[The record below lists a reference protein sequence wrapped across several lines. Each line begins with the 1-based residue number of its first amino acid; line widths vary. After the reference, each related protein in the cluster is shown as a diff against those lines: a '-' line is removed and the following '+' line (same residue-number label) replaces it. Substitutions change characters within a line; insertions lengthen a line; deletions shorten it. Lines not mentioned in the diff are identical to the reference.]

1 MSMVY
6 YGFYLY
12 RTNYATD
19 VLKFSTAQFGYM
31 SGMMAAVGFLFMAL
45 WGYLADL
52 TGNPKLVLSIVSVG
66 TAGSFSLFLLGPKGV
81 ALNMFLVS
89 LYAAFASGFMAM
101 CDDQVLRILSFTN
114 EKALYGRQRLWET
127 LSFSVT
133 TRLLGYLIKA
143 HGTVV
148 IHIWV
153 PATAALFILAVLF
166 FGTNKP
172 EILVDKS
179 EESGVKSAVTS
190 PQAVKQATVVVDV
203 SSTTNLL
210 LEEKPK
216 RPLIILLANP
226 NYLFLLFGVFLTGCA
241 RSVMSIFLTRY
252 LQNDMKLDE
261 EQAATAAISGIV
273 LELLIFF
280 GSSYYLRHLGI
291 YWMLI
296 IAQVA
301 MVIRGWAYFVMDP
314 VPSNWWLV
322 YLIELLKGVGFGFT
336 QTAGVRLANEVV
348 PPGLEATAQS
358 MYTGMYSQ
366 LPTVLV
372 ACLGG
377 EIYQNWGAQT
387 LFLGTAILSTCSL
400 LLFLAKYSYDGRI
413 YFRAR

>member
-1 MSMVY
+1 
-6 YGFYLY
+6 
-12 RTNYATD
+12 
-19 VLKFSTAQFGYM
+19 
-31 SGMMAAVGFLFMAL
+31 MAAVGFLFMAL
-45 WGYLADL
+45 WGYLADI
-52 TGNPKLVLSIVSVG
+52 TGNPKLVLSVVSAG
-66 TAGSFSLFLLGPKGV
+66 TAGSFSLFLFGPTGV

-133 TRLLGYLIKA
+133 TRLLGFLIKTN
-143 HGTVV
+143 GTVV

-153 PATAALFILAVLF
+153 PATAALFILAVLI

-172 EILVDKS
+172 EVLVDKS
-179 EESGVKSAVTS
+179 EESGVKSTAGS
-190 PQAVKQATVVVDV
+190 PVAVKETTVVLDV
-203 SSTTNLL
+203 TSTTNLL
-210 LEEKPK
+210 PEEEKPK
-216 RPLIILLANP
+216 RPLMILLANP

-252 LQNDMKLDE
+252 LQSDMKLDE
-261 EQAATAAISGIV
+261 EQAASAAISGIV
-273 LELLIFF
+273 LELFIFF
-280 GSSYYLRHLGI
+280 GSSFYLKHLGI

-301 MVIRGWAYFVMDP
+301 MVIRGWAYFAMAP

-348 PPGLEATAQS
+348 PPGLEATAQA

-377 EIYQNWGAQT
+377 EIYQNWGAKT
-387 LFLGTAILSTCSL
+387 LFLGTAVLSSCSL

-413 YFRAR
+413 AFRPR